1 MAADRSANGQNAG
14 RRANAALP
22 LGEREG
28 DDTPDKVKSVGRR
41 ERRTAGPDGPDAG
54 AVGATFKDQPRR

>member
-1 MAADRSANGQNAG
+1 MAEQGYSRDQSAG

-28 DDTPDKVKSVGRR
+28 GDTPDKVKAQGRR
-41 ERRTAGPDGPDAG
+41 ERRTAGPDGPDART
-54 AVGATFKDQPRR
+54 VGDTFKRKPAS